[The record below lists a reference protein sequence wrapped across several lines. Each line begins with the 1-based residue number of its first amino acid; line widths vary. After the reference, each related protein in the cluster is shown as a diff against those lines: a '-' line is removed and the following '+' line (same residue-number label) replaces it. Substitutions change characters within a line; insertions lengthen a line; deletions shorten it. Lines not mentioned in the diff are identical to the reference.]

1 LLPLDR
7 APDLLIGNLLAFRDA
22 MRKNDYVLPIEKIQN
37 AVRNALVRGPQF
49 VDAFPQRICDRSA
62 EFMTECRE

>member
-22 MRKNDYVLPIEKIQN
+22 MRKNDYVLAIEKIQN

-49 VDAFPQRICDRSA
+49 VDAFPQRI
-62 EFMTECRE
+62 